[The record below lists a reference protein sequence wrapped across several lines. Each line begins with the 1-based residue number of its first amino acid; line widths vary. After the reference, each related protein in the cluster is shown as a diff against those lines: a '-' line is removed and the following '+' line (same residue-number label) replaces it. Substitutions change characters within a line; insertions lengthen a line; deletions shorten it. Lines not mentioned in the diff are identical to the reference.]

1 MVAAAEGVLLASK
14 CPARGAPPQGRLRRR
29 KRSAAPSQDTAAGS
43 LVFGIYEKNRRV
55 QQVIKWP
62 TRKQAAQPKTVAG
75 QWLLAGILVKRDL
88 RDQLAKSLN
97 GGESAAGTTTSPRW
111 SRQPARSLPA
121 SSSPEAPTA
130 RKLAAF
136 VTKMRSLILARNPDA
151 NPAGQDEAEAAIH
164 VGLGHPG
171 IDLSRFRKSAMLHA
185 RGAVIAGVCSKLG
198 MSDEVIA
205 QMIVDGEQLAFER
218 GWHPPLA
225 GA

>member
-1 MVAAAEGVLLASK
+1 M
-14 CPARGAPPQGRLRRR
+14 
-29 KRSAAPSQDTAAGS
+29 
-43 LVFGIYEKNRRV
+43 FGIYEKNRRV

-62 TRKQAAQPKTVAG
+62 TRKQAPQPKTVAG

-97 GGESAAGTTTSPRW
+97 GGERGWNDDEPAVVESTCQITS
-111 SRQPARSLPA
+111 
-121 SSSPEAPTA
+121 
-130 RKLAAF
+130 RKLFPGGADGEEVAAF

-185 RGAVIAGVCSKLG
+185 RGAVIAGACSKLG